1 MASPRPRVVVSQ
13 PIPAAALERLQQV
26 ADVDVGPDASRIMPR
41 AELAA
46 RLRGADAL
54 FHLMHDVV
62 DAEMIGAA
70 TRLKVI
76 GSMSIFPATVDL
88 AAATARKIPV
98 TTIPAIVTEATA
110 DLHFALLLAVARRVV
125 EGDAALRRGVFP
137 GSQSLHFA
145 GLGVHGKTIGIVG
158 MGRIGLAVARRAR
171 GFDMTVLYTKRNRL
185 PEAEERAAGV
195 AFAPLDELL
204 GRSDFVS
211 LHPTLTPQ
219 TRHLIGA
226 RELTLMKP
234 TAVLVNTSR
243 GPVVDE
249 AALATALAA
258 RRIAGAGLDVYEE
271 EPRVHPGLLGL
282 SQVTL
287 TPHLGS
293 AVGELREQMAGIVVE
308 NIRAVLEGRR
318 PPNLYNAEVYSS

>member
-1 MASPRPRVVVSQ
+1 MANPRPRVVVSQ
-13 PIPAAALERLQQV
+13 PIPAPALARLETV
-26 ADVDVGPDASRIMPR
+26 AEVDMGKDASRIMPR
-41 AELAA
+41 ADLAA

-70 TRLKVI
+70 ERLQVI
-76 GSMSIFPATVDL
+76 ASMSITPATVDV
-88 AAATARKIPV
+88 AAATARRIPV
-98 TTIPAIVTEATA
+98 TTIPPIVGEATA
-110 DLHFALLLAVARRVV
+110 DMHFALLLAVARRVV
-125 EGDAALRRGVFP
+125 ESDAALRRGVFP

-171 GFDMTVLYTKRNRL
+171 GFDMAVLYTKRTRL
-185 PEAEERAAGV
+185 PEAEERAAG
-195 AFAPLDELL
+195 ASFAPLDELL
-204 GRSDFVS
+204 ARSDFVS

-226 RELTLMKP
+226 RELSLMKP

-249 AALATALAA
+249 AALAAALAA
-258 RRIAGAGLDVYEE
+258 RRIAGAGLDVYEG
-271 EPRVHPGLLGL
+271 EPRVHPGLLAL
-282 SQVTL
+282 PQVTL

-293 AVGELREQMAGIVVE
+293 AVGELREQMAGIVVD
-308 NIRAVLEGRR
+308 NILAVLEGRR
-318 PPNLYNAEVYSS
+318 PPNLHNAEVYP

>member
-1 MASPRPRVVVSQ
+1 MANERPRVVVSQ
-13 PIPAAALERLQQV
+13 PIPSAALERLRAV

-41 AELAA
+41 ADLAA

-70 TRLKVI
+70 PRLKVI
-76 GSMSIFPATVDL
+76 ASMSIFPATVDL
-88 AAATARKIPV
+88 AAATARKIAV
-98 TTIPAIVTEATA
+98 TTIPPIVTEATA

-125 EGDAALRRGVFP
+125 EGDAALRRGTFP

-145 GLGVHGKTIGIVG
+145 GLGVHRKTLGIVG
-158 MGRIGLAVARRAR
+158 MGRIGAAVARRAR
-171 GFDMTVLYTKRNRL
+171 GFEMAVLYTKRTRL
-185 PEAEERAAGV
+185 PEAEERALGASFV
-195 AFAPLDELL
+195 PLDELL
-204 GRSDFVS
+204 ARSDFVS

-219 TRHLIGA
+219 TRHLVGA
-226 RELTLMKP
+226 RELALMKP

-249 AALATALAA
+249 AALAEALAA

-271 EPRVHPGLLGL
+271 EPKVHPGLLAL
-282 SQVTL
+282 PNATL

-293 AVGELREQMAGIVVE
+293 AVAELRAQMADIVVE
-308 NIRAVLEGRR
+308 NLRAALEGRR
-318 PPNLYNAEVYSS
+318 PPNLFNAEAFA